1 MHGPS
6 AMTVQ
11 VPVSGFDAPIAGA
24 LSAMVCASI
33 AGLWACGALQSAG
46 SGLWAVGV
54 LASSLIL
61 TMYLVRCARTVRA
74 VAVLRWDGQNWFWS
88 CGPDDASCM
97 AKCVMDLQR
106 WMLLQVQLPDGSRE
120 WLWLRRKALAKN
132 WYPLRRALIFS
143 AITAHDRAVNGPW
156 GQRY

>member
-6 AMTVQ
+6 ATTLEA
-11 VPVSGFDAPIAGA
+11 PVSGFDAPIAGA
-24 LSAMVCASI
+24 LSAMVYASI
-33 AGLWACGALQSAG
+33 AGLWACGALQSSG
-46 SGLWAVGV
+46 SGLWAAGV

-61 TMYLVRCARTVRA
+61 TMYLARCARTVRA

-88 CGPDDASCM
+88 RGSDDAICM
-97 AKCVMDLQR
+97 AKWVMDLQL

-143 AITAHDRAVNGPW
+143 ATTAHDRVVSGPW
-156 GQRY
+156 GQGY